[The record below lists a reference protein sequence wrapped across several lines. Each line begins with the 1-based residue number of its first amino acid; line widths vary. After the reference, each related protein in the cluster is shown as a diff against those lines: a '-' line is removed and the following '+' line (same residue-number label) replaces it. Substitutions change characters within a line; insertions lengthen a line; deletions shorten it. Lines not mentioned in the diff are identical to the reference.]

1 MFIEKCE
8 KILKGHATQMMSKYD
23 KKKKQ
28 KSTRQE
34 ARDKTLAKLK
44 DTLSQKRSLQASEEL
59 FSSSDDCQTPVR
71 KKRMRI
77 QQFSPQP
84 SSDDTDIGSP
94 PPLQITGTDAQDNA
108 VPSMAE
114 IIGCLRELPETLR
127 LMKECVEKVNTSLS
141 HTSST
146 NVSHFLPGKTVA
158 VSKRA
163 FLRLNR
169 TRMTVFAQE
178 LAVLLFSKD
187 TLAKS
192 TLTGKYGKGEM
203 AKGQLDVIKVQ
214 AITDAVIEEFPGS
227 TVSEVRAAIR
237 RKCNNEHFS
246 HKRP

>member
-8 KILKGHATQMMSKYD
+8 KILKGHATQIMSKYD

-71 KKRMRI
+71 KKSMRI

-114 IIGCLRELPETLR
+114 IIGCLRDADGDGDSE
-127 LMKECVEKVNTSLS
+127 V
-141 HTSST
+141 
-146 NVSHFLPGKTVA
+146 HFLPGKTVA

>member
-1 MFIEKCE
+1 MERNCPKTHFHFNGDDDVFVNTNMVEHLHDLQDNDGSKHHFIGHLIENVGPIRSPAKLKCPSRKE
-8 KILKGHATQMMSKYD
+8 PKKTEAVKVLLFGDSFKELIQKKNKFIIGGDIWPKDDMKPREANIGQD

-127 LMKECVEKVNTSLS
+127 LMKECVEKMLMV
-141 HTSST
+141 
-146 NVSHFLPGKTVA
+146 
-158 VSKRA
+158 
-163 FLRLNR
+163 
-169 TRMTVFAQE
+169 M
-178 LAVLLFSKD
+178 
-187 TLAKS
+187 
-192 TLTGKYGKGEM
+192 
-203 AKGQLDVIKVQ
+203 VIVKW
-214 AITDAVIEEFPGS
+214 
-227 TVSEVRAAIR
+227 
-237 RKCNNEHFS
+237 
-246 HKRP
+246 